1 MQEGLEVCIKDWAEL
16 ADEYKGLESKH
27 KEYRETLDK
36 LLSLQKKCA
45 SGVTHQKY
53 RLGVIKKL
61 ISEVEP
67 QNKEE
72 LGEVEDLNKDLLRRT
87 GQLSQMQEGLPRQSG
102 RYLRAIL
109 GNVNCSILDKNEK
122 YKYKEDYE
130 QFKLIVNLIGGILAL
145 FNYFM
150 DIRVL
155 DLVFMFLIVWYYC
168 TLTIRESILIVNG
181 SRIKGWWRIHHFVS
195 TVVGGVLLVWPDGT
209 AYREFR
215 NQHML
220 FFIYIA
226 SLQYLQYLYQKGILY
241 RLRSLGE
248 RREMDITIDGFHSW
262 MWKGLGFLLP
272 FLYVGYF
279 LQLYNAYTLYQLTQN
294 HDVGWQ
300 VPSLALLFLVLGV
313 GNITTTS
320 MTIPMKIK
328 DSKSSLLKYRFTRL
342 DKYFW
347 SHKRRRDS
355 VSQAYPKFI
364 EDVYSILRRSNSIIG
379 KSSIRDSPHS
389 DIKDIKED
397 LEDSGSQT
405 SEEAEVE
412 SAQDVIEET
421 VVVAEKKDL

>member
-1 MQEGLEVCIKDWAEL
+1 
-16 ADEYKGLESKH
+16 
-27 KEYRETLDK
+27 
-36 LLSLQKKCA
+36 
-45 SGVTHQKY
+45 
-53 RLGVIKKL
+53 
-61 ISEVEP
+61 
-67 QNKEE
+67 
-72 LGEVEDLNKDLLRRT
+72 
-87 GQLSQMQEGLPRQSG
+87 LPRQSG

-109 GNVNCSILDKNEK
+109 GNVNCSILDKSEK

-130 QFKLIVNLIGGILAL
+130 QFKLIVNLIGGILAV

-150 DIRVL
+150 DYRAL

-181 SRIKGWWRIHHFVS
+181 SRIKGWWRLHHFVS

-220 FFIYIA
+220 FFVYIA

-248 RREMDITIDGFHSW
+248 RRDMDITIDGFHSW

-279 LQLYNAYTLYQLTQN
+279 LQLYNAYTLYQLMQT
-294 HDVGWQ
+294 HTVGWQ

-320 MTIPMKIK
+320 MTIPKKIK

-347 SHKRRRDS
+347 SHKRRRDN

-364 EDVYSILRRSNSIIG
+364 EDVYAILRRSNSIIG
-379 KSSIRDSPHS
+379 KSSIRDSPHP

-421 VVVAEKKDL
+421 VLVAEKKDL

>member
-1 MQEGLEVCIKDWAEL
+1 MQEDLEVCIKDWAEL
-16 ADEYKGLESKH
+16 ADEYQGLESKH

-36 LLSLQKKCA
+36 LISLQKKCT

-53 RLGVIKKL
+53 RLGVVKKL
-61 ISEVEP
+61 LNEMNPVTPEEQAEVD
-67 QNKEE
+67 
-72 LGEVEDLNKDLLRRT
+72 DLQKDLLRRRS
-87 GQLSQMQEGLPRQSG
+87 QLSQMEETLPKQSG

-109 GNVNCSILDKNEK
+109 GNVPCSILDKNEK

-130 QFKLIVNLIGGILAL
+130 QFKLIVNLIGGILAI

-181 SRIKGWWRIHHFVS
+181 SRIKGWWRFHHFVS
-195 TVVGGVLLVWPDGT
+195 TVVGGVLLVWPDGET
-209 AYREFR
+209 YREFR

-220 FFIYIA
+220 FFVYVA
-226 SLQYLQYLYQKGILY
+226 SLQYLQYLYQKGVLY

-248 RREMDITIDGFHSW
+248 RRDMDITIDGFHSW

-279 LQLYNAYTLYQLTQN
+279 LQLYNSYTLYQLSLMY
-294 HDVGWQ
+294 DVGWQ
-300 VPSLALLFLVLGV
+300 VPWLSFLFMLLGV

-320 MTIPMKIK
+320 MTIPLKMADAKK
-328 DSKSSLLKYRFTRL
+328 SLLKYRFTRL

-347 SHKRRRDS
+347 SHRKRRDS
-355 VSQAYPKFI
+355 TNRVNPKFN
-364 EDVYSILRRSNSIIG
+364 EDVYGVLRRSNSSVA
-379 KSSIRDSPHS
+379 KSSMRDTQGPNL
-389 DIKDIKED
+389 IKDIDED
-397 LEDSGSQT
+397 VEDSGSQT
-405 SEEAEVE
+405 SEETEVKTVQE
-412 SAQDVIEET
+412 SE
-421 VVVAEKKDL
+421 VVEDSRKNL